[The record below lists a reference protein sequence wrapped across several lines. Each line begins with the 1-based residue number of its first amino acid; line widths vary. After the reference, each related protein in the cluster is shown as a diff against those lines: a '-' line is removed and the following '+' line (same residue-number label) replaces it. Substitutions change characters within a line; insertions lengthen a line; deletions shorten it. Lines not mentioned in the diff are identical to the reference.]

1 MVNRE
6 TLVSEKR
13 ERESFRVGF
22 VWRKDRGEEE
32 EREIES
38 FRVRFGF
45 VNSVNLVNRS

>member
-22 VWRKDRGEEE
+22 DRGEEG

-38 FRVRFGF
+38 SRVRFCF
-45 VNSVNLVNRS
+45 VNSVLQNVN